1 MNTISSNGQN
11 LAMDGR
17 NYYNS
22 GISPATVPKA
32 SSTPVENTAPLAG
45 AAHVAENIAENAAQL
60 QEDVRQMQKLS
71 DVVMGRK
78 VQFNV
83 NQELGQVVVTIV
95 DPQTDKV
102 IKEIPS
108 ADVQKLKVRIRKAIG
123 LLFDE
128 MI

>member
-1 MNTISSNGQN
+1 MVQN
-11 LAMDGR
+11 ITD
-17 NYYNS
+17 
-22 GISPATVPKA
+22 
-32 SSTPVENTAPLAG
+32 
-45 AAHVAENIAENAAQL
+45 NIAQV
-60 QEDVRQMQKLS
+60 QEDVRQIQKLS

-83 NQELGQVVVTIV
+83 NQELNQVIVRIV
-95 DPQTDKV
+95 DPSTDQV

-108 ADVQKLKVRIRKAIG
+108 TDIQKLKVRIRKAIG

>member
-1 MNTISSNGQN
+1 MNTIRSIGQN

-17 NYYNS
+17 FNNS
-22 GISPATVPKA
+22 AANSAMKTSSSARQAEVPMA
-32 SSTPVENTAPLAG
+32 D
-45 AAHVAENIAENAAQL
+45 AAQVVQNITDNIAQIK
-60 QEDVRQMQKLS
+60 EDVKQLQKLS

-83 NQELGQVVVTIV
+83 NQELNQVVVSIV
-95 DPQTDKV
+95 DPSTNKV

-108 ADVQKLKVRIRKAIG
+108 ADVQKLKVRIRKTIG

>member
-1 MNTISSNGQN
+1 MNAINSVGQS

-17 NYYNS
+17 LNNS
-22 GISPATVPKA
+22 GNATAGKPADPVKMGAMPMADA
-32 SSTPVENTAPLAG
+32 SQVVQNIT
-45 AAHVAENIAENAAQL
+45 ENIAQVR
-60 QEDVRQMQKLS
+60 EDVKQLQKLS

-78 VQFNV
+78 VQFTV
-83 NQELGQVVVTIV
+83 NQDLNQVVVSIV

-108 ADVQKLKVRIRKAIG
+108 SDVQKLKVRIRQAIG